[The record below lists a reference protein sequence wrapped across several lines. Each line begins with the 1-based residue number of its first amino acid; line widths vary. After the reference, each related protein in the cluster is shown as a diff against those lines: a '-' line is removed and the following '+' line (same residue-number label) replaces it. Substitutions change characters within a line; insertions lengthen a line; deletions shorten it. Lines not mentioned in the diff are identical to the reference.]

1 MSKIAIETQ
10 SKQLGPVAPFDA
22 LLRLREQWGERGVA
36 LLESMAGP
44 QRDVASSLIGF
55 DPVLELTITSTEV
68 RLRGRE
74 AVTRAVAEELCDAG
88 VVTRE
93 GEALRLPSEDAL
105 WRVLRVVA
113 ASFEVPPGSA
123 DGFRFGFV
131 GYLGY
136 DVVRS
141 VEQLP
146 LRIPDPAGM
155 PRAELTIYQGVV
167 TFDLLAHTTELR
179 VNHAPGFWEPVSLED
194 TAERLGQGAASP
206 AGSAGDPA
214 TEPATEAPEVPRPSS
229 VADSTTR
236 ETYLERVETAL
247 HHIRIGDIY
256 QVQLGHELCVRTEAA
271 PLDVYKRLRVRNPS
285 PYMYLLPFAELTL
298 VGASPEAFLRLVEGR
313 ISMRPIAGTIRR
325 GATPQE
331 DAELVRTLQHDE
343 KELAE
348 HIMLVDL
355 CRNDIG
361 RVCQRGTLDADELL
375 VVEQYSHV
383 NHLVS
388 NVTGRLRDDVD
399 CYEAI
404 KATFP
409 AGTMTGAPKIRA
421 MEIIEELETRR
432 RGAYA
437 GAVGLIDFGGYVN
450 MALCIRSAVHRR
462 GPGGGEYAL
471 RASAGVVADSVAD
484 KEWRESLHKMGATYW
499 AVTGEELPS

>member
-1 MSKIAIETQ
+1 GGGADHPGTGPAAAARARRRVVVRPVVRRGVGRAADLVEPRAPARPWGSAVGDGTVVAKHAEGRVSKIAIETQ

-179 VNHAPGFWEPVSLED
+179 VNHAPGFWGPVSLED

-214 TEPATEAPEVPRPSS
+214 TEPATEAPEV
-229 VADSTTR
+229 
-236 ETYLERVETAL
+236 
-247 HHIRIGDIY
+247 
-256 QVQLGHELCVRTEAA
+256 
-271 PLDVYKRLRVRNPS
+271 
-285 PYMYLLPFAELTL
+285 
-298 VGASPEAFLRLVEGR
+298 
-313 ISMRPIAGTIRR
+313 
-325 GATPQE
+325 
-331 DAELVRTLQHDE
+331 
-343 KELAE
+343 
-348 HIMLVDL
+348 
-355 CRNDIG
+355 
-361 RVCQRGTLDADELL
+361 
-375 VVEQYSHV
+375 
-383 NHLVS
+383 
-388 NVTGRLRDDVD
+388 
-399 CYEAI
+399 
-404 KATFP
+404 
-409 AGTMTGAPKIRA
+409 
-421 MEIIEELETRR
+421 
-432 RGAYA
+432 
-437 GAVGLIDFGGYVN
+437 
-450 MALCIRSAVHRR
+450 
-462 GPGGGEYAL
+462 
-471 RASAGVVADSVAD
+471 
-484 KEWRESLHKMGATYW
+484 
-499 AVTGEELPS
+499 